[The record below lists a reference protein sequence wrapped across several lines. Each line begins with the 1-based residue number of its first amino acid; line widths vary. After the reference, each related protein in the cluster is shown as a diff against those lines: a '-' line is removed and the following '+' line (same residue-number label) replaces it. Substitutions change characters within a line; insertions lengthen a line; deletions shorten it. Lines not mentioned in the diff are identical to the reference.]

1 MALQRDTM
9 SAVTSV
15 RKYLLRERVSE
26 AEWQV
31 RVELAAAY
39 RLIARNGWDDGI
51 FTHNSGRVPGHN
63 DQFLINAYGLMFRE
77 ITASNLVNVDFD
89 GNVVDGGRDSDII
102 DAGYVI
108 HSAVHQARD
117 DVRAVMHTHT
127 TAGMAVSAQAGGL
140 LPITQKA
147 MRFYDRITYHDYEG
161 IADNLDERQRL
172 VDDLGL
178 GRSMILSNHGLLA
191 AGRSVAEAFSE
202 LRYLEHACQAQ
213 LAAQAGGSEL
223 VVPPPEVC
231 KHAARQFDHSGA
243 NQSANEVS
251 FAAMKRMLDTEDPS
265 YAT

>member
-1 MALQRDTM
+1 MT
-9 SAVTSV
+9 AVTSV
-15 RKYLLRERVSE
+15 QQNFLRERVGE

-31 RVELAAAY
+31 RVDLAAAY

-51 FTHNSGRVPGHN
+51 FTHNSSRVPDHN
-63 DQFLINAYGLMFRE
+63 NQFLINAFGLMFHE
-77 ITASNLVNVDFD
+77 ITASNLVKVDLD
-89 GNVVDGGRDSDII
+89 GNIVDGDRDNDII

-127 TAGMAVSAQAGGL
+127 TAGMAVSAQTGGL

-147 MRFYDRITYHDYEG
+147 MRFYDRLAYHDYEG

-172 VDDLGL
+172 VTDLGSR
-178 GRSMILSNHGLLA
+178 RSMILSNHGLLTT
-191 AGRSVAEAFSE
+191 GCSVAEAFSE

-213 LAAQAGGSEL
+213 IAAQAGGGEL

-231 KHAARQFDHSGA
+231 EHAARQFDLSGA
-243 NQSANEVS
+243 NQSASEVS